1 MGVTV
6 RCEAFHWEITLKKT
20 LGRVAGAVL
29 AGAVIS
35 LAVTPAAMAQDE
47 TTTTPP
53 APPSS
58 ETSTSVPEP
67 SWSGGKVTTNPPE
80 SSTPS
85 SSSSQQPPSSSSSG
99 KPTSGKPSPTSTS
112 EKPTTP
118 PEDPFY
124 DNVGAGY
131 IGDTG
136 VGALVIAC
144 QSGEPTNVSAPDFDV
159 LQYNQAEDDGRYW
172 VYIVKAKK
180 SFKGNSSSFT
190 WTCNGKPG
198 KADIEF
204 ESAIGGG
211 AATTGKPEKQVKYA
225 PKGGIETGFGAT
237 AA

>member
-1 MGVTV
+1 M
-6 RCEAFHWEITLKKT
+6 KKT
-20 LGRVAGAVL
+20 LGRLAGAVL

-53 APPSS
+53 APTS
-58 ETSTSVPEP
+58 ETPTTAPSP
-67 SWSGGKVTTNPPE
+67 SWTGGKVTTAPPE
-80 SSTPS
+80 SSGAP
-85 SSSSQQPPSSSSSG
+85 SSSSQQPTSTSG
-99 KPTSGKPSPTSTS
+99 KPPSSKPSPTSTS
-112 EKPTTP
+112 ETPTTA

-136 VGALVIAC
+136 IGALVIAC
-144 QSGEPTNVSAPDFDV
+144 QSGEPSNVSAPDFDIIRH
-159 LQYNQAEDDGRYW
+159 NQAEDDGRYW
-172 VYIVKAKK
+172 VYIVKVKK

-190 WTCNGKPG
+190 WTCDGKPG

-204 ESAIGGG
+204 ESPIGGG
-211 AATTGKPEKQVKYA
+211 AGTPGKPEKQVKYA

>member
-1 MGVTV
+1 M
-6 RCEAFHWEITLKKT
+6 KKT
-20 LGRVAGAVL
+20 LGRLAGAVL

-35 LAVTPAAMAQDE
+35 LAVAPAAMAQDE

-53 APPSS
+53 APTS
-58 ETSTSVPEP
+58 ETPTTAPSP
-67 SWSGGKVTTNPPE
+67 SWTGGKVTTAPPE
-80 SSTPS
+80 SSGAP
-85 SSSSQQPPSSSSSG
+85 SSSSQQPTSTSG
-99 KPTSGKPSPTSTS
+99 KPTSSKPSPTSTS
-112 EKPTTP
+112 ETPTTS

-136 VGALVIAC
+136 IGALVIAC
-144 QSGEPTNVSAPDFDV
+144 QSGEPSNVSAPDFDIIRH
-159 LQYNQAEDDGRYW
+159 NQAEDDGRYW
-172 VYIVKAKK
+172 VYIVKVKK

-190 WTCNGKPG
+190 WTCGGKPG

-204 ESAIGGG
+204 ESPIGGG
-211 AATTGKPEKQVKYA
+211 AGTPGKPEKQVKYA

>member
-1 MGVTV
+1 ML
-6 RCEAFHWEITLKKT
+6 FHWEITLKKT
-20 LGRVAGAVL
+20 LSRVAGAVL

-47 TTTTPP
+47 ITTTPAAP
-53 APPSS
+53 AS
-58 ETSTSVPEP
+58 ETPTTAPSPSWTGGKATSGPE
-67 SWSGGKVTTNPPE
+67 WSGGKVTTA
-80 SSTPS
+80 
-85 SSSSQQPPSSSSSG
+85 PPSTTESG
-99 KPTSGKPSPTSTS
+99 TPTSTSGTPTSDKPSPTSTS

-118 PEDPFY
+118 PEEPFY

-144 QSGEPTNVSAPDFDV
+144 QSGEPSNVSAPDFDIIRH
-159 LQYNQAEDDGRYW
+159 NQAEDDGRYW
-172 VYIVKAKK
+172 VYIVKVKK
-180 SFKGNSSSFT
+180 SFKGNSSTFT
-190 WTCNGKPG
+190 WTCAGKPG

-204 ESAIGGG
+204 ESPIGGG
-211 AATTGKPEKQVKYA
+211 AGTPGKPEKQVKYA